1 MMKRYLVTLFCSA
14 SCLANWIAIGL
25 NAQATGK
32 ASVQSHLA
40 AAKNAAYEPG
50 NDLTVLYDTVCAPAS
65 AGPKEPNIQALAES
79 RPPQSGPRSEWRTE
93 PGKVFDNLY
102 YVGSPFQSTWPV
114 TTSEGRLLGLLER
127 GAAEQ
132 ALRELNRSSART
144 LSEGSQP

>member
-14 SCLANWIAIGL
+14 LFLANWIAIGL

-65 AGPKEPNIQALAES
+65 SADGPKEPNIQALAES
-79 RPPQSGPRSEWRTE
+79 RPPQSGPRPEWRTD
-93 PGKVFDNLY
+93 PGTRLDKLY
-102 YVGSPFQSTWPV
+102 YG
-114 TTSEGRLLGLLER
+114 
-127 GAAEQ
+127 
-132 ALRELNRSSART
+132 
-144 LSEGSQP
+144 